1 MYNRVYNY
9 NTMDKATDRERLPL
23 AVKELGSCDVYPPSV
38 NRSDD
43 DSVLNARGE
52 SVVCL
57 DTIGLV
63 RSQRRPGGGPNAPA
77 TNRIHGARQQFQR
90 RLQTPSTA
98 LPTYDPHSPATH
110 GHRPRA
116 LAEHESGSR
125 RHSSAGRGARSH
137 RCHEGNFTAG
147 PRVRQWRR

>member
-63 RSQRRPGGGPNAPA
+63 VSC
-77 TNRIHGARQQFQR
+77 QQQ
-90 RLQTPSTA
+90 LQLYAIWS
-98 LPTYDPHSPATH
+98 LLLYYK
-110 GHRPRA
+110 
-116 LAEHESGSR
+116 
-125 RHSSAGRGARSH
+125 
-137 RCHEGNFTAG
+137 
-147 PRVRQWRR
+147 